1 MRTFPA
7 IPPVTLMKARTA
19 LLAALVL
26 SLPILSRAGTSE
38 EIDHLIAFVRNSKV
52 TFVRN
57 GQEYSSTTAAD
68 HLQKK
73 RDHFQKEIKTTE
85 DFVQLAATRSLVTG
99 QPYLIKT
106 RDGNTQECGKW
117 LLAELERLRK
127 PK

>member
-1 MRTFPA
+1 
-7 IPPVTLMKARTA
+7 MKTQVAM
-19 LLAALVL
+19 LAVLVL
-26 SLPILSRAGTSE
+26 GIPIQIWAGTSG
-38 EIDHLIAFVRNSKV
+38 EIDHLITFVRNSSV
-52 TFVRN
+52 TFIRN
-57 GQEYSSTTAAD
+57 GKEYPSTAAAE

-85 DFVQLAATRSLVTG
+85 DFIQLAATKSLATG

-127 PK
+127 PKRHSQQ